1 VDNFYIKNKS
11 DDEWDNLQSKLKE
24 YVKIHEINGWEN
36 IFQNEINT
44 ETNNPHQN
52 SLVTNINEVKQY
64 DIICEN
70 HVQMK
75 NNNPKNDF
83 L

>member
-1 VDNFYIKNKS
+1 MDNFYIKNKS

-36 IFQNEINT
+36 ISQNEINT
-44 ETNNPHQN
+44 ETNNPRQN

-64 DIICEN
+64 DIIYEN